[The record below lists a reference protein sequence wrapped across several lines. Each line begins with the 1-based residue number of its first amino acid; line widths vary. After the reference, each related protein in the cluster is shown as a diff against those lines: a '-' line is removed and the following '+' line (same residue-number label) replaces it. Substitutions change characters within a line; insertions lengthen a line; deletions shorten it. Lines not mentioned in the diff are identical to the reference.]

1 MDDPFVEP
9 ALPALAEA
17 LKTQLSSK
25 WAYIDP
31 GPTIEVSALQKSN
44 RVNTQRYKNG
54 TIAAQ
59 SLVLSSHSLQGN
71 YREIEQAM
79 GKLADLEA
87 QVGRL
92 ERVLEEMEAY
102 SLEILGSI

>member
-17 LKTQLSSK
+17 LKTQLSS
-25 WAYIDP
+25 
-31 GPTIEVSALQKSN
+31 PTIEVSALQKSN